1 MRIKC
6 PHCKSVLQI
15 TEDLAIGQNV
25 RCTVCN
31 LKFPYSGEEEHDT
44 TDGNAQSIEQG
55 KEQANGT
62 VEGKLDV
69 VIKKLN
75 EVCATCKQNEKNRG
89 WQTFVAVLA
98 ALIVFSWLSNMPGCH
113 INVDTEYTNGGVKT
127 NYY

>member
-6 PHCKSVLQI
+6 PHCKSELQI
-15 TEDLAIGQNV
+15 TDDLAIGQNV

-31 LKFPYSGEEEHDT
+31 LKFPYMGGENAIQAG
-44 TDGNAQSIEQG
+44 GNERG
-55 KEQANGT
+55 KELANGT
-62 VEGKLDV
+62 VEDKLDA

-89 WQTFVAVLA
+89 WQTFVAILA
-98 ALIVFSWLSNMPGCH
+98 ALIVFSWLSNIPGCH

-127 NYY
+127 NYHYY